1 MGDIAYL
8 NLIDSVYKNTEE
20 YFTKYQLAYNDIVKK
35 YGTKIGGVFLLPAY
49 RTTTGLTINTVSG
62 NTSTQTIELLGVY
75 PSSTDLSYYANDLK
89 TKMSAF
95 IDSNDMTTFLGF
107 NNAMLPEAVEYSN
120 INLRGTL
127 KDMLIE
133 IIDGFTQNSA
143 LIDLESSRNKL
154 ISTFDKVNFIVE
166 NQGDG
171 MISGTTFNLAT
182 LSGLTSSDFY
192 GKYSSVV
199 TYIQNNHTKL
209 TEKLD
214 TSVNFNSL
222 SLTNNLVSDFLS
234 VLLQEQVDT
243 IVNMYTTISNEDTA
257 QKVREILNDFIVTPS
272 ETKFRLDKTPVKKD
286 DKGINYTISSVDY
299 LTDDTVKTKL
309 MNIKNNGKVSLGATL
324 NYYKT

>member
-1 MGDIAYL
+1 M
-8 NLIDSVYKNTEE
+8 
-20 YFTKYQLAYNDIVKK
+20 
-35 YGTKIGGVFLLPAY
+35 
-49 RTTTGLTINTVSG
+49 
-62 NTSTQTIELLGVY
+62 
-75 PSSTDLSYYANDLK
+75 SS
-89 TKMSAF
+89 F
-95 IDSNDMTTFLGF
+95 IDSNDMTTLLKL
-107 NNAMLPEAVEYSN
+107 NDAMLPEEVENSN
-120 INLRGTL
+120 ISLRVTL
-127 KDMLIE
+127 KDILNE
-133 IIDGFTQNSA
+133 TIDGFTENSA

-272 ETKFRLDKTPVKKD
+272 ETKFKLGKTPVKKD

-299 LTDDTVKTKL
+299 ITNDAIKTKL

-324 NYYKT
+324 NYYKP